1 MIKSIKIQNYKLFK
15 NFEVDNL
22 SKILLIGGENNCGK
36 TTLLESLF
44 MSLDCGN
51 PLMFMRHLG
60 WRGLSS
66 FNNNAEAVFAP
77 AFYNFNLENSIT
89 FEYFINSSKKRL
101 SYKFH
106 PMIAQAVA
114 VQNKKIEL
122 QATKDNE
129 LGRVE
134 ISYGTGKSKP
144 INQAFLKLETQGLSL
159 TNTQFL
165 LKYIEGVKAVFLSSV
180 SQFPPQENSQRY
192 GELDR
197 TNQTEEILKTLQILE
212 PNLKSLSLIPMGGNP
227 TIYGDTGI
235 GVKIPIPLMGQG
247 MNRLLSILLAIS
259 EVKKGIVLIDEM
271 ENGFHQS
278 VLPYIWKAISRYA
291 QANKTQIV
299 ATTHSRELVSS
310 AVVGIPEDLRED
322 FKYIRIEREN
332 NNEFSIKNYHFE
344 KVETALEA
352 RLEIR

>member
-1 MIKSIKIQNYKLFK
+1 MIKSIKIENYKLFK
-15 NFEVDNL
+15 SFEVNDL

-36 TTLLESLF
+36 TTFLESLF

-51 PLMFMRHLG
+51 PIMFMRHLG

-66 FNNNAEAVFAP
+66 FNNNAESVFAP
-77 AFYNFNLENSIT
+77 AFYNFNLKNDIT

-106 PMIAQAVA
+106 PMMAQPIT
-114 VQNKKIEL
+114 VQDEKIEL
-122 QATKDNE
+122 QTKKDNE

-144 INQAFLKLETQGLSL
+144 INQAFLKLEPQGLFL

-165 LKYIEGVKAVFLSSV
+165 LKYVEGFRAAFLSSITHL
-180 SQFPPQENSQRY
+180 STEENSKRY

-197 TNQTEEILKTLQILE
+197 INQTEDILKSLQIIE
-212 PNLKSLSLIPMGGNP
+212 PNLKSLSLIPMGGKP

-235 GVKIPIPLMGQG
+235 GVKIPLPLMGQG
-247 MNRLLSILLAIS
+247 IARLLSILLAIS
-259 EVKKGIVLIDEM
+259 EVKKGIILIDEL
-271 ENGFHQS
+271 ENGFHRS
-278 VLPYIWKAISRYA
+278 ILPSIWEAITRYA

-299 ATTHSRELVSS
+299 ATTHSWEFLLA
-310 AVVGIPEDLRED
+310 AVEGTPEDLKKD
-322 FKYIRIEREN
+322 FKYMRIERKN
-332 NNEFSIKNYHFE
+332 NDESKPKNYDFE
-344 KVETALEA
+344 VLKTALDAE
-352 RLEIR
+352 LEVR